1 MQKHNRQAIVERLI
15 LLFCTLLLAYLIV
28 RTYVLYRWD
37 WNYIR
42 GPLAPRHYYELG
54 LINEPIP
61 SKEYLPYTLIPTPIP
76 LPLPPAATP
85 DTSVAKPRESVESA
99 KDSSAEV
106 ENSTGEMTSRQG

>member
-1 MQKHNRQAIVERLI
+1 MPKHNRQAIVERLI

-42 GPLAPRHYYELG
+42 GPLAPRRYYELG

-76 LPLPPAATP
+76 LPLPLAATP

>member
-1 MQKHNRQAIVERLI
+1 MSKHSPQAIFERVV
-15 LLFCTLLLAYLIV
+15 LLVCASLLAYLVV

-61 SKEYLPYTLIPTPIP
+61 SAEYLPYTWTPTPVAPHIP
-76 LPLPPAATP
+76 PMSIP
-85 DTSVAKPRESVESA
+85 DTAAPTPTESVEAA
-99 KDSSAEV
+99 KDLSPQV
-106 ENSTGEMTSRQG
+106 ENST

>member
-1 MQKHNRQAIVERLI
+1 MMQKRKLQAVLERVV

-54 LINEPIP
+54 LIDEPIP
-61 SKEYLPYTLIPTPIP
+61 SREYLPYTLIPTPIP
-76 LPLPPAATP
+76 EPLPAAATP
-85 DTSVAKPRESVESA
+85 EEAAAEPKNRVEFP
-99 KDSSAEV
+99 KDPAPEV
-106 ENSTGEMTSRQG
+106 ENSTGESP

>member
-1 MQKHNRQAIVERLI
+1 MPRHSPQAIFERVVLLI
-15 LLFCTLLLAYLIV
+15 CASVFAYLVV

-61 SKEYLPYTLIPTPIP
+61 SAEYLPYTWTPTPVAPRIPPSTLPDTAVPTPI
-76 LPLPPAATP
+76 
-85 DTSVAKPRESVESA
+85 ESADPA

-106 ENSTGEMTSRQG
+106 ENST

>member
-1 MQKHNRQAIVERLI
+1 MPKYSRQAVFERIVLSFCVV
-15 LLFCTLLLAYLIV
+15 LFAYLVV

-61 SKEYLPYTLIPTPIP
+61 SAEYLPYTLIPTPVP
-76 LPLPPAATP
+76 TAMPPAALP
-85 DTSVAKPRESVESA
+85 SEDVKKPAEPS
-99 KDSSAEV
+99 KDPAAQV
-106 ENSTGEMTSRQG
+106 ENTTEETISRQG